1 MRHDAHVSLAPWL
14 SPSVLPHAC
23 VKQLTPGT
31 CVHVAAGQKHSLKN
45 TGDVDMVLFY
55 FGIAVEPATGDGGAG
70 VKNKGGN
77 GGVVNALHPIGP

>member
-1 MRHDAHVSLAPWL
+1 MLTS
-14 SPSVLPHAC
+14 SPTPCSRRPSHPCAN
-23 VKQLTPGT
+23 QLTPGT

-55 FGIAVEPATGDGGAG
+55 FGIAVAPATRDGGG
-70 VKNKGGN
+70 GDNNKGGT